1 MANKPTGTSE
11 VDAYL
16 ATFPP
21 GIRDRLEALRA
32 ALREAAPEA
41 VECMAYGIP
50 TLKGRK
56 NLVHYAGYERHIGF
70 YPGPEGMK
78 HFWSELEGIKKAKGS
93 VQFPHDRELPLE
105 LAARITR
112 WRAEQDRLR

>member
-1 MANKPTGTSE
+1 MAPKPDGPAQ

-16 ATFPP
+16 AAFPP
-21 GIRDRLEALRA
+21 AIRARLEALRA
-32 ALREAAPEA
+32 ALHEAAPEA
-41 VECMAYGIP
+41 VETMAYGIP

-56 NLVHYAGYERHIGF
+56 NLVHFAGYERHIGF
-70 YPGPEGMK
+70 YPGPEGIA
-78 HFWSELEGIKKAKGS
+78 HFRAELAGFPQAKGS

-112 WRAEQDRLR
+112 WRVEQDR

>member
-1 MANKPTGTSE
+1 LTAKPTGPAE

-21 GIRDRLEALRA
+21 EIRHRLEALRA
-32 ALREAAPEA
+32 ALRQAAPEA
-41 VECMAYGIP
+41 VETLAYGIP
-50 TLKGRK
+50 TLKGRR
-56 NLVHYAGYERHIGF
+56 NRVHYAGYARHIGF
-70 YPGPEGMK
+70 YPGPEGMAR
-78 HFWSELEGIKKAKGS
+78 FQAELAGFKQAKGS

-112 WRAEQDRLR
+112 WRAEQDRVC